1 MPITNKAESF
11 QSGIDGA
18 GPAEWFAGSDLDG
31 TIGQAVTAPI
41 GSRRHY
47 GNKTYKRFKNA
58 HSSLGS
64 RTDDWALGVH
74 CLTQTVKVSEFTDGG
89 STSGTFALTE
99 TIPIGAAVLRSS
111 LINVVG
117 FAGNVSAT
125 VTIGDGS
132 DVDRYN
138 TGTPSVF
145 ATANAVAMGAPSGTI
160 DHAAAATVTITVTTN
175 SDFTLAVTNGNGRLT
190 VRIWYLC

>member
-58 HSSLGS
+58 HSTLGS
-64 RTDDWALGVH
+64 RTDDWAVGLH

-89 STSGTFALTE
+89 STAGTFALTE
-99 TIPIGAAVLRSS
+99 KIPAGAWVLRTV
-111 LINVVG
+111 LVNLTG
-117 FAGNVSAT
+117 FTGDTSAT
-125 VTIGDGS
+125 LIVGDGT
-132 DVDRYN
+132 DTDRYN

-145 ATANAVAMGAPSGTI
+145 TTAVAVDMGAPSGTQI
-160 DHAAAATVTITVTTN
+160 HTAEKTVTLTIT
-175 SDFTLAVTNGNGRLT
+175 SGADFTSVSAGQLT
-190 VRIWYLC
+190 IRIYYLN